1 MPDAAGS
8 AARCCERER
17 AGKAAQMGLPHAP
30 RGTSLLL
37 RRVRGAAA
45 SRAGRLG
52 VRQAG
57 SAAAAS
63 SAAHLAGGV
72 PCSSQPPFT
81 RLQLLTSHRATQ
93 LEPWFLKI
101 NGAATVPALV
111 HAGKKLGSSGEI
123 CKYVAKLPGGPALT
137 SADDDKFLKLCA
149 DVAHEDLVNAYLL
162 KTGNTGE
169 RAERRTLGA
178 LRRKSPAPRHRRP

>member
-1 MPDAAGS
+1 MLPEARRDAASASGRAKRRKWDRPMRRVVPACCCDACAALQPRAPGGLACARP
-8 AARCCERER
+8 AARQQRRRQRVLR
-17 AGKAAQMGLPHAP
+17 AVFH
-30 RGTSLLL
+30 
-37 RRVRGAAA
+37 AAA
-45 SRAGRLG
+45 N
-52 VRQAG
+52 
-57 SAAAAS
+57 
-63 SAAHLAGGV
+63 
-72 PCSSQPPFT
+72 QPPFT